1 MKKLIQ
7 LQKIL
12 EENYKQYISGEITEK
27 EYLTQ
32 VKPIDEAIGK
42 LEMATL
48 QGTPALRGSS

>member
-1 MKKLIQ
+1 MKELAQ
-7 LQKIL
+7 LQKML
-12 EENYKQYISGEITEK
+12 KEHYKHYQLGKISEI